1 MSATPEVVSSL
12 TVIPSSFS
20 TTLNQA
26 SRCAFWK
33 APPQDEMVM
42 LCCARPGPG
51 EAIAT
56 TAKAPAP
63 ATMDRTINAL
73 MGLPLHAM
81 DATPSRHGKQRSQL
95 ALAQVKDIAG
105 LPLDMAGKAG
115 NLLGSSAVAP
125 RLGSRLER
133 TGTAP

>member
-12 TVIPSSFS
+12 MVIPSSFS

-42 LCCARPGPG
+42 LCCARLGPA
-51 EAIAT
+51 EANAK

-81 DATPSRHGKQRSQL
+81 DATPGRLKKQSSTFG
-95 ALAQVKDIAG
+95 LAQVKDIAG
-105 LPLDMAGKAG
+105 LP
-115 NLLGSSAVAP
+115 
-125 RLGSRLER
+125 
-133 TGTAP
+133 